1 MAYRILFIENPATLS
16 VSNEQLIVESDMRY
30 SIPLEDILG
39 IMVESQQ
46 VNISAYALSKMA
58 EEGIGLFVCDTKH
71 IPCGILLPYCNHSRQ
86 LSIIRNQLEMTKPVQ
101 KQLWKQ
107 VVTAKI
113 RNQAKCLELNG
124 NANHEQLFRLA
135 EKVRSGD
142 PENVEGTAAAIYFRS
157 LFGFGFSRGQDC
169 TVNAALNYGYSILRG
184 MIARALSVYGFMP
197 ALGIHHCSELN
208 AFNLADDFI
217 EPFRPVVDLYVS
229 ISIEDEGNFGREEK
243 TGLYNL
249 LNCDICSGDGHYTV
263 AYAIE
268 KMVKS
273 YSACCRKDA
282 ENLILP
288 ELLPLKLHQYE

>member
-1 MAYRILFIENPATLS
+1 MAYRILFIANPAKLS
-16 VSNEQLIVESDMRY
+16 ASNEQLIIESEMRY
-30 SIPLEDILG
+30 SVPFEDILG
-39 IMVESQQ
+39 IMMESQQ
-46 VNISAYALSKMA
+46 ITVSVYALSKMA
-58 EEGIGLFVCDTKH
+58 EDGIGLFVCNAKH

-86 LSIIRNQLEMTKPVQ
+86 LNIIRNQLAMTKPMQ

-124 NANHEQLFRLA
+124 NINQARLFRMA
-135 EKVRSGD
+135 EKVHSGD
-142 PENVEGTAAAIYFRS
+142 PENLEGTAAAIYFRS
-157 LFGFGFSRGQDC
+157 LFGFGFSRGKDC
-169 TVNAALNYGYSILRG
+169 VVNAALNYGYAILRG
-184 MIARALSVYGFMP
+184 MVARALSVYGFMP

-229 ISIEDEGNFGREEK
+229 MSIKEEDNFGREEK
-243 TGLYNL
+243 TGLFNL
-249 LNCDICSGDGHYTV
+249 LNCDICSGEGHYTV

-273 YSACCRKDA
+273 YSACCLKDA
-282 ENLILP
+282 DNLILP